1 MFNPI
6 TPQELAPGNV
16 PLLTAFVATG
26 GGLSHPLAQFCGE
39 GAIVSGANPGLPL
52 ASPRFVGRRGALILT
67 LR

>member
-26 GGLSHPLAQFCGE
+26 RGLSHPSHSSAARARL
-39 GAIVSGANPGLPL
+39 
-52 ASPRFVGRRGALILT
+52 
-67 LR
+67 